1 MEQPVLPLHHVHGHV
16 GEAHVVLHEEGDG
29 DHGLDHLVHQQ
40 ELLGVLQVPLSQV
53 HVGAGVDGA
62 TLGTDRQEGH
72 VAFNCVASPRMA
84 PADKALSLND
94 LHSVRKSKSNSEIVF
109 HHQAQLYKIYRGFI
123 YLFLEPGGRENHRGK
138 TASSCLLKAAEEDK
152 EDK

>member
-62 TLGTDRQEGH
+62 TLGTDRQ
-72 VAFNCVASPRMA
+72 
-84 PADKALSLND
+84 ADGSDGRDTLHLIAL
-94 LHSVRKSKSNSEIVF
+94 HR
-109 HHQAQLYKIYRGFI
+109 
-123 YLFLEPGGRENHRGK
+123 PG
-138 TASSCLLKAAEEDK
+138 
-152 EDK
+152 